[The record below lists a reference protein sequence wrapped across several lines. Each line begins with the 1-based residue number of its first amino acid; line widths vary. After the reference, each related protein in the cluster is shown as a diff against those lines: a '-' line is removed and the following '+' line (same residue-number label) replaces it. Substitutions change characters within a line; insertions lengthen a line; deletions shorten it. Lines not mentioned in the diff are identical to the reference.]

1 MEKYLD
7 DFNSLIESSKI
18 KKESTFGYMESKNIK
33 ASTLNFKNSMSN
45 YFGYYT
51 LEDNNVMNLDGTLS
65 SMSKFFIF
73 KMKDTQFTNTNFKFS
88 HKNFIK
94 NYDDSKEKI
103 KIPSDSILR
112 KYQKMFDNFEEKM
125 DKIKPTNRKI
135 RFIKIT
141 KNLSGLELG
150 DSSKDTIIYLK
161 NVDLKYIKLNIKEP
175 SNFLLVIN
183 NSNLGEFKFPIS
195 TARCKK
201 LIESNTQP
209 DFVEA
214 IKNRTYK
221 ESKNPGFYLLKIREY
236 IKKLKSKKEKKGL
249 MNPIIIE
256 NEKSVKGLNIN
267 NLKLKSE
274 SLNFLELRKNNV
286 NASIIGKDILFESP
300 LNIFNLEE
308 NNFKNISLQIKLKA
322 FKDSGKKESSGKKK
336 IGGQDTVVIENGI
349 ITGGTTLEYQQKLV
363 NSAIQNLRRIPKN
376 DETVHFFQF
385 DNTKLNKIKFH
396 QESFKYIVLYL
407 DNVTFNELLIEVK
420 KNQNIMIVSK
430 NSIGLIKLNTK
441 KDKNISS
448 TDSEENSSEENIS
461 EEDISEK
468 KPNFIE
474 SIINFF
480 KS

>member
-33 ASTLNFKNSMSN
+33 ASTLNLKNSMTG

-73 KMKDTQFTNTNFKFS
+73 KMKNTQFTNTNFKFS

-94 NYDDSKEKI
+94 NYDDSKKKI
-103 KIPSDSILR
+103 TIPSDSILE
-112 KYQKMFDNFEEKM
+112 KYQKMFDNFEKKM

-221 ESKNPGFYLLKIREY
+221 DSKNPGFHLLKIREY

-256 NEKSVKGLNIN
+256 NQKSVKGLNIN

-286 NASIIGKDILFESP
+286 NESIIGKDILFESP
-300 LNIFNLEE
+300 FNIFNLEE
-308 NNFKNISLQIKLKA
+308 NNFKSISLQIKLKA
-322 FKDSGKKESSGKKK
+322 FKDSGKKESSGKEK
-336 IGGQDTVVIENGI
+336 IKGTLTIEGGVIV
-349 ITGGTTLEYQQKLV
+349 GGTTLEYQQKLV

-430 NSIGLIKLNTK
+430 NSTGLIKLNTK

-448 TDSEENSSEENIS
+448 TDSEEDIS